1 MRARLGLDADGEV
14 DPVAGDEPAR
24 GGDDRGLDRVAG
36 LGQREQH
43 AQRVGLI
50 EMREP
55 GDPVA
60 AGKADF
66 GGAVGQ

>member
-1 MRARLGLDADGEV
+1 MRARLAIDANGDI
-14 DPVAGDEPAR
+14 DIVAGDEPAR
-24 GGDDRGLDRVAG
+24 GGDDRGLDRIAG
-36 LGQREQH
+36 FRCREQH

-50 EMREP
+50 EMGEA

-66 GGAVGQ
+66 GDPVRQ